1 MKDLLI
7 LGSFFSGLVVTSI
20 LLTTYWTQ
28 ANGKGRFQSS
38 AVQQE
43 VSHSYG
49 TLMSAYDVC
58 NNHIKQRFDRILTKN
73 YDDLSSRFDDR
84 RQSFLV
90 FADVGVGR
98 SLSDATNYRVI
109 CTVAK
114 DNSLVRLEAL
124 VPDGQR
130 NQRYMTAFGKKR

>member
-7 LGSFFSGLVVTSI
+7 LGSFFSGLAVTSV
-20 LLTTYWTQ
+20 LMTTFWAQ

-38 AVQQE
+38 VVQQE
-43 VSHSYG
+43 ASNTYG
-49 TLMSAYDVC
+49 SLMSAYDVC
-58 NNHIKQRFDRILTKN
+58 NSNIKQRFDRILTKE

-90 FADVGVGR
+90 FADVSVGQR
-98 SLSDATNYRVI
+98 LSAAENYRVI

-114 DNSLVRLEAL
+114 DNTLVKLETV
-124 VPDGQR
+124 VPDGQV
-130 NQRYMTAFGKKR
+130 NHRYRSAFGKKH